1 MIAWRRFTCLATILV
16 ALFAHVFAYGL
27 NTVYTQQS
35 RTLDVYWIDVEGGA
49 ATLVITPSGQSI
61 LMDTGWGRPDDRDAR
76 RVQAAMQDAGIERLD
91 FLITSHFHRDHVGG
105 LSALAE
111 RVEVGQFIDH
121 GDSVEQDREP
131 GRDLF
136 DSYLEVVKDR
146 RRSVAPGDRLRVDG
160 VDFSFVASHRAI
172 RERTSSMGP
181 NVLCRGA
188 DPGEEDRGEN
198 AHSVGYLLSL
208 GGFQFLNL
216 GDLTPDMQH
225 QLACPGSVLG
235 AVDILQIP
243 HHGNGVA
250 PQLVWALTPSV
261 AVMANGPHKGGSP
274 AGYEVVSTSPGLAHI
289 WQLHRSLDTDAA
301 RNTSERRIANLTEE
315 NDCEGHWI
323 KASVNPDGR
332 SYTVTN
338 ARNGASE
345 SYAWR

>member
-1 MIAWRRFTCLATILV
+1 MIAWRLSTCLATILV
-16 ALFAHVFAYGL
+16 ALSVLGL
-27 NTVYTQQS
+27 NEARAQQS
-35 RTLDVYWIDVEGGA
+35 RPLDIYWIDVEGGA
-49 ATLVITPSGQSI
+49 ATLVVTPSGQSI
-61 LMDTGWGRPDDRDAR
+61 LMDSGWSRPDDRDAR
-76 RVQAAMQDAGIERLD
+76 RVQAAMQDAGVDRLD
-91 FLITSHFHRDHVGG
+91 FLITSHFHGDHVGG
-105 LSALAE
+105 LRALSE

-131 GRDLF
+131 GRVLF
-136 DSYLEVVKDR
+136 DSYLDVVSDR

-160 VDFSFVASHRAI
+160 VDFSFVAAHRAI

-181 NVLCRGA
+181 NVLCPGA
-188 DPGEEDRGEN
+188 DPGQDDQGEN

-235 AVDILQIP
+235 PVDILQIP

-250 PQLVWALTPSV
+250 PQLVWAITPNV

-274 AGYEVVSTSPGLAHI
+274 AGYEVVSQSPGLAHI

-301 RNTSERRIANLTEE
+301 HNTSGPRIANLTEE
-315 NDCEGHWI
+315 DDCEGHWI
-323 KASVNPDGR
+323 KATVSPDGR
-332 SYTVTN
+332 SYTVAN
-338 ARNGASE
+338 PRNGISE